1 MTEQLRLESTDSIA
15 VIAPHPD
22 DECLGVA
29 SALLTAPERTDVYV
43 MTDGSRG
50 SKERSIEEEAVV
62 RKRQFEAEMAYVR
75 PRKFVWLGFGDTKL
89 GKHPEA
95 ADMIDFTQ
103 YTKVFLPWHESF
115 HPDHRAAAD
124 MCCRAIKRQGAT
136 AECYSYEIN
145 APFYRPTHYIDI
157 TDLAEEKRKLVR
169 FHADQVGQENI
180 TLSLN
185 AYRAAQFRS
194 KPEIKYAECFL
205 KLDAYAMAYNS

>member
-95 ADMIDFTQ
+95 ADKIDFTQ
-103 YTKVFLPWHESF
+103 YTKVFLPWHESL

-169 FHADQVGQENI
+169 FHADQVGHENI
-180 TLSLN
+180 TLSLP
-185 AYRAAQFRS
+185 A
-194 KPEIKYAECFL
+194 PER
-205 KLDAYAMAYNS
+205 D